1 MKFYVG
7 MIVLGLSLVGFP
19 GGVAQK
25 GALAAPS
32 KPRVAVDNV
41 LCCCRIHGGGQ
52 CCAEVA
58 FCSGGFVPGCFCSN
72 FDSASELLTSAR

>member
-1 MKFYVG
+1 MRIYIG
-7 MIVLGLSLVGFP
+7 MIVLTLIGFP
-19 GGVAQK
+19 GGAAQMK
-25 GALAAPS
+25 ASAPEQ
-32 KPRVAVDNV
+32 RAAVDNV

-72 FDSASELLTSAR
+72 FDSASDLLDND